1 MNRKERKIEMKKKAA
16 LGLAGIAA
24 VAVIGGTWAYWSQD
38 LTATNE
44 FETGKFD
51 SDIVEQFTPPAVGEW
66 LPGVTTEKNV
76 KVTNSGDVDMALVAE
91 ITQEWNREGESLPI
105 RFAAPD
111 PSPITRG
118 YENAAVINW
127 GENTAMHDITA
138 IDSVAEEAREMGITA
153 SVSSLGDSE
162 AKDKWVLVDV
172 SDDYSKLLFVYNG
185 IVPAGEETPELL
197 NSVTLNSKIESWV
210 SEKNYFY
217 DENGE
222 QQVEEKGWMEVNYED
237 AQYTMDIH
245 VNTVQAT
252 GDAIREIFSQYEGVD
267 VDGFLSANADDI
279 ADAYLEAT
287 SSNAN

>member
-1 MNRKERKIEMKKKAA
+1 MKKKAA

-172 SDDYSKLLFVYNG
+172 SDDYSKLIFVYNG

-197 NSVTLNSKIESWV
+197 NSVTLNSKIESYV
-210 SEKNYFY
+210 SEKNYSY

-222 QQVEEKGWMEVNYED
+222 LQVETNGWMEENYED

-267 VDGFLSANADDI
+267 VDEFLSANADDI

>member
-1 MNRKERKIEMKKKAA
+1 MKKKAA

-153 SVSSLGDSE
+153 SVSSYGDSE

-172 SDDYSKLLFVYNG
+172 SDDYSKLIFVYNG

-245 VNTVQAT
+245 VHTVQAT

>member
-1 MNRKERKIEMKKKAA
+1 MKKKAA

-172 SDDYSKLLFVYNG
+172 SDDYSKLIFVYNG

-197 NSVTLNSKIESWV
+197 NSVTLNSKIESYV
-210 SEKNYFY
+210 SEKNYSY

-222 QQVEEKGWMEVNYED
+222 LQVETNGWMEENYED

>member
-1 MNRKERKIEMKKKAA
+1 MKKKAA

-38 LTATNE
+38 LTAANE

-66 LPGVTTEKNV
+66 LPGVTTEKDV
-76 KVTNSGDVDMALVAE
+76 KVTSSGDVDMALVAE
-91 ITQEWNREGESLPI
+91 ITQEWNRDGESLPL

-138 IDSVAEEAREMGITA
+138 MDSVADKAKDMGITA
-153 SVSSLGDSE
+153 AVSSLEDSE

-172 SDDYSKLLFVYNG
+172 SDDYSKLTFVYNG
-185 IVPAGEETPELL
+185 IIPAGEETPELL
-197 NSVTLNSKIESWV
+197 NSVTLNSKIESYV
-210 SEKNYFY
+210 SEKNYSY

-222 QQVEEKGWMEVNYED
+222 LQVETKGWMEENYED

-267 VDGFLSANADDI
+267 VNEFLSANADDI

>member
-1 MNRKERKIEMKKKAA
+1 MKKKAA

-111 PSPITRG
+111 PSPITWG

-172 SDDYSKLLFVYNG
+172 SDDYSKLIFVYNG

-222 QQVEEKGWMEVNYED
+222 QQVEEKEWMEVNYED

>member
-1 MNRKERKIEMKKKAA
+1 MKKKAA

-172 SDDYSKLLFVYNG
+172 SDDYSKLIFVYNG

-222 QQVEEKGWMEVNYED
+222 QQVEEKEWMEVNYED

-267 VDGFLSANADDI
+267 VDGFLSTNADDI

>member
-1 MNRKERKIEMKKKAA
+1 MKKKAA

-172 SDDYSKLLFVYNG
+172 SDDYSKLIFVYNG

-222 QQVEEKGWMEVNYED
+222 QQVEEKEWMEVNYED

>member
-1 MNRKERKIEMKKKAA
+1 MKKKTA

-172 SDDYSKLLFVYNG
+172 SDDYSKLIFVYNG

-197 NSVTLNSKIESWV
+197 NSVTLNSKIESYV
-210 SEKNYFY
+210 SEKNYSY

-222 QQVEEKGWMEVNYED
+222 LQVETNGWMEENYED

>member
-1 MNRKERKIEMKKKAA
+1 MKKKAA

-91 ITQEWNREGESLPI
+91 ITQEWNREGESLSL

-127 GENTAMHDITA
+127 GKDTAMHDITA
-138 IDSVAEEAREMGITA
+138 MDSVAGKAKDMGITA
-153 SVSSLGDSE
+153 TVSSLEDSE

-172 SDDYSKLLFVYNG
+172 SDDYSKLTFVYNG

-197 NSVTLNSKIESWV
+197 NSVTLNSKIESYV
-210 SEKNYFY
+210 SEKNYSY

-222 QQVEEKGWMEVNYED
+222 LQVETNGWMEENYED

-267 VDGFLSANADDI
+267 VDEFLSANADDI

>member
-1 MNRKERKIEMKKKAA
+1 MKKKAA

-91 ITQEWNREGESLPI
+91 ITQEWNRDGESLSI

-127 GENTAMHDITA
+127 GKDTAMHDITA
-138 IDSVAEEAREMGITA
+138 MDSVAGKAKEMGITA
-153 SVSSLGDSE
+153 TVSSLEDSE
-162 AKDKWVLVDV
+162 AKDKGVFVDV
-172 SDDYSKLLFVYNG
+172 SDDYSKLTFVYNG

-197 NSVTLNSKIESWV
+197 NSVTLNSKIESYV
-210 SEKNYFY
+210 SEKNYSY

-222 QQVEEKGWMEVNYED
+222 LQVETNGWMEENYED

>member
-1 MNRKERKIEMKKKAA
+1 MKKKAA

-76 KVTNSGDVDMALVAE
+76 KVTNNGDVDMALVAE
-91 ITQEWNREGESLPI
+91 ITQEWNREGKSLRI
-105 RFAAPD
+105 RFPLENPD
-111 PSPITRG
+111 GSGITRG
-118 YENAAVINW
+118 EMATAAVINW
-127 GENTAMHDITA
+127 GKDTAMHDITA
-138 IDSVAEEAREMGITA
+138 MDSVAGKAKEMGITA
-153 SVSSLGDSE
+153 TVSSLEDSE

-172 SDDYSKLLFVYNG
+172 SDDYSKLTFVYNG

-197 NSVTLNSKIESWV
+197 NSVTLNSKIESYV
-210 SEKNYFY
+210 SEKNYSY

-222 QQVEEKGWMEVNYED
+222 LQVETNGWMEENYED

>member
-1 MNRKERKIEMKKKAA
+1 MKKKAA

-66 LPGVTTEKNV
+66 HPGVTTEKNV
-76 KVTNSGDVDMALVAE
+76 KLTNSGDVDMALVAE
-91 ITQEWNREGESLPI
+91 ITQEWNRDGESLSI

-127 GENTAMHDITA
+127 GKDTAMHDITA
-138 IDSVAEEAREMGITA
+138 MDSVAGKAKEMGITA
-153 SVSSLGDSE
+153 TVSSLEDSE

-172 SDDYSKLLFVYNG
+172 SDDYSKLTFVYNG

-197 NSVTLNSKIESWV
+197 NSVTLNSKIESYV
-210 SEKNYFY
+210 SEKNYSY

-222 QQVEEKGWMEVNYED
+222 LQVETNGWMEENYED

>member
-1 MNRKERKIEMKKKAA
+1 MKKKAA

-91 ITQEWNREGESLPI
+91 ITQEWNRDGESLSI

-127 GENTAMHDITA
+127 GKDTAMHDITA
-138 IDSVAEEAREMGITA
+138 MDSVAGKAKEMGITA
-153 SVSSLGDSE
+153 TVSSLEDSE

-172 SDDYSKLLFVYNG
+172 SDDYSKLTFVYNG

-197 NSVTLNSKIESWV
+197 NSVTLNSKIESYV
-210 SEKNYFY
+210 SEKNYSY

-222 QQVEEKGWMEVNYED
+222 LQVKTNGWMEENYED

>member
-1 MNRKERKIEMKKKAA
+1 MKKKAA

-105 RFAAPD
+105 RFAVPD

-172 SDDYSKLLFVYNG
+172 SDDYSKLIFVYNG

-210 SEKNYFY
+210 SEMNYFY

>member
-1 MNRKERKIEMKKKAA
+1 MKKKAA

-76 KVTNSGDVDMALVAE
+76 KVTNNGDVDMALVAE
-91 ITQEWNREGESLPI
+91 ITQEWNREGKSLQI
-105 RFAAPD
+105 RFPLENPD
-111 PSPITRG
+111 GSGITRG
-118 YENAAVINW
+118 EMATAAVINW
-127 GENTAMHDITA
+127 GKDTAMHDITA
-138 IDSVAEEAREMGITA
+138 MDSVAGKAKEMGITA
-153 SVSSLGDSE
+153 TVSSLEDSE

-172 SDDYSKLLFVYNG
+172 SDDYSKLTFVYNG

-197 NSVTLNSKIESWV
+197 NSVTLNSKIESYV
-210 SEKNYFY
+210 SEKNYSY

-222 QQVEEKGWMEVNYED
+222 LQVETNGWMEENYED

>member
-1 MNRKERKIEMKKKAA
+1 MKKKAA

-91 ITQEWNREGESLPI
+91 ITQEWNRDGESLSI

-127 GENTAMHDITA
+127 GKDTAMHDITA
-138 IDSVAEEAREMGITA
+138 MDSVAGKAKEMGITA
-153 SVSSLGDSE
+153 TVSSLEDSE

-172 SDDYSKLLFVYNG
+172 SDDYSKLTFVYNG

-197 NSVTLNSKIESWV
+197 NSVTLNSKIESYV
-210 SEKNYFY
+210 SEKNYSY

-222 QQVEEKGWMEVNYED
+222 LQVKTNGWMEENYED

-267 VDGFLSANADDI
+267 VDEFLSANADDI

>member
-1 MNRKERKIEMKKKAA
+1 MKKKAA

-66 LPGVTTEKNV
+66 LPGVTTEKDV

-91 ITQEWNREGESLPI
+91 ITQEWNREGESLSL

-127 GENTAMHDITA
+127 GKDTAMHDITA
-138 IDSVAEEAREMGITA
+138 MDSVAGKAKDMGITA
-153 SVSSLGDSE
+153 TVSSLEDSE

-172 SDDYSKLLFVYNG
+172 SDDYSKLTFVYNG

-197 NSVTLNSKIESWV
+197 NSVTLNSKIESYV
-210 SEKNYFY
+210 SEKNYSY

-222 QQVEEKGWMEVNYED
+222 LQVETNGWMEENYED

>member
-1 MNRKERKIEMKKKAA
+1 MKKKAA

-38 LTATNE
+38 LTAANE

-91 ITQEWNREGESLPI
+91 ITQEWNRDGESLPL

-138 IDSVAEEAREMGITA
+138 MDSVADKAKDMGITA
-153 SVSSLGDSE
+153 AVSSLEDSE

-172 SDDYSKLLFVYNG
+172 SDDYSKLTFVYNG
-185 IVPAGEETPELL
+185 IIPAGEETPELL
-197 NSVTLNSKIESWV
+197 NSVTLNSKIESYV
-210 SEKNYFY
+210 SEKNYSY

-222 QQVEEKGWMEVNYED
+222 LQVETNGWMEVNYED

-267 VDGFLSANADDI
+267 VNEFLSANADDI

>member
-1 MNRKERKIEMKKKAA
+1 MKKKAA

-76 KVTNSGDVDMALVAE
+76 KVTNNGDVDMALVAE
-91 ITQEWNREGESLPI
+91 ITQEWNREGKSLPI

-172 SDDYSKLLFVYNG
+172 SDDYSKLIFVYNG

>member
-1 MNRKERKIEMKKKAA
+1 MKKKAA

-38 LTATNE
+38 LTAANE

-91 ITQEWNREGESLPI
+91 ITQEWNRDGESLPL

-138 IDSVAEEAREMGITA
+138 MDSVADKAKDMGITA
-153 SVSSLGDSE
+153 AVSSLEDSE

-172 SDDYSKLLFVYNG
+172 SDDYSKLTFVYNG
-185 IVPAGEETPELL
+185 IIPAGEETPELL
-197 NSVTLNSKIESWV
+197 NSVTLNSKIESYV
-210 SEKNYFY
+210 SEKNYSY

-222 QQVEEKGWMEVNYED
+222 LQVETKGWMEENYED

-267 VDGFLSANADDI
+267 VNEFLSANADDI

-287 SSNAN
+287 LSNAN

>member
-1 MNRKERKIEMKKKAA
+1 M
-16 LGLAGIAA
+16 
-24 VAVIGGTWAYWSQD
+24 
-38 LTATNE
+38 
-44 FETGKFD
+44 
-51 SDIVEQFTPPAVGEW
+51 
-66 LPGVTTEKNV
+66 TTEKNV

-172 SDDYSKLLFVYNG
+172 SDDYSKLIFVYNG

>member
-1 MNRKERKIEMKKKAA
+1 MKKKAA

-172 SDDYSKLLFVYNG
+172 SDDYSKLIFVYNG

-222 QQVEEKGWMEVNYED
+222 QQVEEKGWMKVNYED

>member
-1 MNRKERKIEMKKKAA
+1 MKKKAA

-91 ITQEWNREGESLPI
+91 ITQEWNRDGESLSI

-127 GENTAMHDITA
+127 GKDTAMHDITA

-172 SDDYSKLLFVYNG
+172 SDDYSKLIFVYNG

>member
-1 MNRKERKIEMKKKAA
+1 MKKKAA

-210 SEKNYFY
+210 SEKNYSY

-222 QQVEEKGWMEVNYED
+222 LQVETNGWMEVNYED

-267 VDGFLSANADDI
+267 VNEFLSANADDI

-287 SSNAN
+287 LSNAN

>member
-1 MNRKERKIEMKKKAA
+1 MKKKAA

-66 LPGVTTEKNV
+66 LPGVTTEKDV

-91 ITQEWNREGESLPI
+91 ITQEWNREGESLSL

-127 GENTAMHDITA
+127 GKDTAMHDITA
-138 IDSVAEEAREMGITA
+138 MDSVAGKAKDMGITA
-153 SVSSLGDSE
+153 TVSSLEDSE

-172 SDDYSKLLFVYNG
+172 SDDYSKLTFVYNG
-185 IVPAGEETPELL
+185 IVPAGEKTPELL
-197 NSVTLNSKIESWV
+197 NSVTLNSKIESYV
-210 SEKNYFY
+210 SEKNYSY

-222 QQVEEKGWMEVNYED
+222 LQVETNGWMEENYED

-267 VDGFLSANADDI
+267 VDEFLSANADDI

>member
-1 MNRKERKIEMKKKAA
+1 MKKKAA

-76 KVTNSGDVDMALVAE
+76 KVTNNGDVDMALVAE
-91 ITQEWNREGESLPI
+91 ITQEWNREGKSLPI

-172 SDDYSKLLFVYNG
+172 SDDYSKLICVYNG

>member
-1 MNRKERKIEMKKKAA
+1 MKKKAA

-91 ITQEWNREGESLPI
+91 ITQEWNRDGESLSI

-138 IDSVAEEAREMGITA
+138 MDSVAGKAKEMGITA
-153 SVSSLGDSE
+153 TVSSLEDSE

-172 SDDYSKLLFVYNG
+172 SDDYSKLTFVYNG

-197 NSVTLNSKIESWV
+197 NSVTLNSKIESYV
-210 SEKNYFY
+210 SEKNYSY

-222 QQVEEKGWMEVNYED
+222 LQVKTNGWMEENYED

-267 VDGFLSANADDI
+267 VDEFLSANADDI

>member
-1 MNRKERKIEMKKKAA
+1 MKKKAA

-76 KVTNSGDVDMALVAE
+76 KVTNSVDVDMALVAE

-172 SDDYSKLLFVYNG
+172 SDDYSKLIFVYNG

>member
-1 MNRKERKIEMKKKAA
+1 MKKKAA

-38 LTATNE
+38 LTAANE

-91 ITQEWNREGESLPI
+91 ITQEWNRDGESLPL

-138 IDSVAEEAREMGITA
+138 MDSVADKAKDMGITA
-153 SVSSLGDSE
+153 AVSSLEDSE

-172 SDDYSKLLFVYNG
+172 SDDYSKLTFVYNG
-185 IVPAGEETPELL
+185 IIPAGEETPELL
-197 NSVTLNSKIESWV
+197 NSVTLNSKIESYV
-210 SEKNYFY
+210 SEKNYSY

-222 QQVEEKGWMEVNYED
+222 LQVETKGWMEENYED

-267 VDGFLSANADDI
+267 VNEFLSANADDI

>member
-1 MNRKERKIEMKKKAA
+1 MKKKAA

-172 SDDYSKLLFVYNG
+172 SDDYSKLIFVYNG
-185 IVPAGEETPELL
+185 IVPAGEETPEHL

-222 QQVEEKGWMEVNYED
+222 QQVEEKEWMEVNYED

>member
-1 MNRKERKIEMKKKAA
+1 MKKKAA

-76 KVTNSGDVDMALVAE
+76 KVTNNGDVDMALVAE
-91 ITQEWNREGESLPI
+91 ITQEWNREGKSLPI

-172 SDDYSKLLFVYNG
+172 SDDYSKLIFVYNG

-222 QQVEEKGWMEVNYED
+222 QQVEEKGWMEENYED

>member
-1 MNRKERKIEMKKKAA
+1 MKKKAA

-66 LPGVTTEKNV
+66 LPGVTTEKDV

-91 ITQEWNREGESLPI
+91 ITQEWNREGESLSL

-127 GENTAMHDITA
+127 GKDTAMHDITA
-138 IDSVAEEAREMGITA
+138 MDSVAGKAKDMGITA
-153 SVSSLGDSE
+153 TVSSLEDSE

-172 SDDYSKLLFVYNG
+172 SDDYSKLTFVYNG

-197 NSVTLNSKIESWV
+197 NSVTLNSKIESYV
-210 SEKNYFY
+210 SEKNYSY

-222 QQVEEKGWMEVNYED
+222 LQVETNGWMEENYED

-267 VDGFLSANADDI
+267 VDEFLSANADDI

>member
-1 MNRKERKIEMKKKAA
+1 MKKKAA

-91 ITQEWNREGESLPI
+91 ITQEWNRDGESLSI

-127 GENTAMHDITA
+127 GKDTAMHDITA
-138 IDSVAEEAREMGITA
+138 MDSVAGKAKEMGITA
-153 SVSSLGDSE
+153 TVSSLEDSE

-172 SDDYSKLLFVYNG
+172 SDDYSKLTFVYNG

-197 NSVTLNSKIESWV
+197 NSVTLNSKIESYV
-210 SEKNYFY
+210 SEKNYSY

-222 QQVEEKGWMEVNYED
+222 LQVETNGWMEENYED

>member
-1 MNRKERKIEMKKKAA
+1 MKKKAA

-66 LPGVTTEKNV
+66 LPGVTTEKDV

-91 ITQEWNREGESLPI
+91 ITQEWNREGESLSI
-105 RFAAPD
+105 RFPLEN
-111 PSPITRG
+111 PEGSGITRG
-118 YENAAVINW
+118 EMATAAVINW
-127 GENTAMHDITA
+127 GKDTAMHDITA
-138 IDSVAEEAREMGITA
+138 MDSVADKAKNMGITA
-153 SVSSLGDSE
+153 TVSSLEDSE

-172 SDDYSKLLFVYNG
+172 SDDYSKLTFVYNG

-197 NSVTLNSKIESWV
+197 NSVTLNSKIGSDV
-210 SEKNYFY
+210 TEKNYSY

-222 QQVEEKGWMEVNYED
+222 LQVETNGWMEVNYED

-267 VDGFLSANADDI
+267 VNEFLSANADDI

-287 SSNAN
+287 LSNAN

>member
-1 MNRKERKIEMKKKAA
+1 MKKKAA

-138 IDSVAEEAREMGITA
+138 IDSVA
-153 SVSSLGDSE
+153 DSE

-172 SDDYSKLLFVYNG
+172 SDDYSKLIFVYNG